1 VAKRGASTA
10 AWGSISNTA
19 MSRNT
24 STGCRPRATSS
35 APRKIICWFD
45 QGSMVPRA
53 ELERA
58 MRQFVEQV
66 MPEFASG

>member
-1 VAKRGASTA
+1 
-10 AWGSISNTA
+10 
-19 MSRNT
+19 
-24 STGCRPRATSS
+24 
-35 APRKIICWFD
+35 
-45 QGSMVPRA
+45 MVPRA

>member
-1 VAKRGASTA
+1 
-10 AWGSISNTA
+10 